1 MGFGRALLRAYSCN
15 KVKLQVSE
23 GNSSGNNPTLTSF
36 MQRLEALK
44 NQNGAEGGDEGED
57 DPEDE
62 KTAEAV

>member
-15 KVKLQVSE
+15 KAKLQVTDG
-23 GNSSGNNPTLTSF
+23 GNNSGSNPTLTSF

-44 NQNGAEGGDEGED
+44 NGSEGGDEGED